1 MMGAVGGS
9 SVNNTSDA
17 ANLATGASALSALAS
32 LLQVVS
38 DPAAAKAM
46 LKELNSK
53 SVEIQALLDQ
63 VKAQYQNIET
73 MHKEVYTKQVKVDA
87 DLKELDAKEGNLR
100 AREADVANK
109 LDSISSREDSFL
121 KAKQGFDQLKKQ
133 KEAEHGQRE
142 LALVKAENDN
152 ATKLSTM
159 LADAERN
166 FAARKSALEAEFNSL
181 KNEYA
186 SKVASAAEKD
196 KAAAEALVI
205 AEAKKKLYEGRMAS
219 LKQLMQEG

>member
-1 MMGAVGGS
+1 MMGTVGGS
-9 SVNNTSDA
+9 SISNTSDA
-17 ANLATGASALSALAS
+17 AALATGASALSALAS

-38 DPAAAKAM
+38 DPAAAQSM

-53 SVEIQALLDQ
+53 SAEIQALLDQ
-63 VKAQYQNIET
+63 VKTQYQNIET
-73 MHKEVYTKQVKVDA
+73 MHKEVYTKQVKIDA
-87 DLKELDAKEGNLR
+87 DLKELDAEEGNLR

-109 LDSISSREDSFL
+109 LGSLSGREDSFL
-121 KAKQGFDQLKKQ
+121 KAKQSFDQLKKQ

-142 LALVKAENDN
+142 LALTKAENDN
-152 ATKLSTM
+152 AIKLSTM
-159 LADAERN
+159 LSDAERN
-166 FAARKSALEAEFNSL
+166 FATRKSTLEADFNKL
-181 KNEYA
+181 KDEYI

-205 AEAKKKLYEGRMAS
+205 AEGQKKLYEGRMAS